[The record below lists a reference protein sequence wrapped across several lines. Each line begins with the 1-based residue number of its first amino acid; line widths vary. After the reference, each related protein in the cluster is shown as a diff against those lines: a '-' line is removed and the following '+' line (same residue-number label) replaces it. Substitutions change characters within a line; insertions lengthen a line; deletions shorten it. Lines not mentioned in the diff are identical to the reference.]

1 MAWGGGGA
9 ELVVLGFNMRERNGN
24 VVYSEIWKVRVMENC
39 GVQRE
44 ELAPISRQNEMHRYL
59 KCKETQRWRKIFET

>member
-1 MAWGGGGA
+1 MAWGGA
-9 ELVVLGFNMRERNGN
+9 ELYVLGRNMWGRNCSG
-24 VVYSEIWKVRVMENC
+24 VYSEIWERS

-44 ELAPISRQNEMHRYL
+44 ECALISRENEMDRYL